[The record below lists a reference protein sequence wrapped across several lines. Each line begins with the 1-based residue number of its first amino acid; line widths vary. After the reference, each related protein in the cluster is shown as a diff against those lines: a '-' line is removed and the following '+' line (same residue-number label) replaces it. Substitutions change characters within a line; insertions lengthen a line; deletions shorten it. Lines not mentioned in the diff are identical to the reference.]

1 MIYLYDDDLSLLHYW
16 GEALQPFKSESV
28 SFAKE
33 IKAPSIAIMSSETL
47 FAEEEAFTKAV
58 AEGVK
63 LFILDGVPSF
73 ENSQKAI
80 RMGALGYA
88 NAMMHA
94 VHLCSA
100 VQAIRDGH
108 MWLYPDFVS
117 RLIAQSSQPAK
128 PENSVYLQKL
138 TAREKELAILLS
150 NGATQYELAQ
160 KLNIS
165 VSTVKAHTTSIY
177 EKLSV
182 KDRLALSLLL
192 RSSTKVQ

>member
-1 MIYLYDDDLSLLHYW
+1 MIYLYDDDLLLIRYW
-16 GEALQPFKSESV
+16 EEALHPYKTESV

-47 FAEEEAFTKAV
+47 FAEEELFIRAIADG
-58 AEGVK
+58 AK
-63 LFILDGVPSF
+63 LFILDRVPSF
-73 ENSQKAI
+73 EDAQNAI
-80 RMGALGYA
+80 RIGALGYA

-94 VHLCSA
+94 VHLRSA

-117 RLIAQSSQPAK
+117 RLIMQSSAVAK
-128 PENSVYLQKL
+128 PEDSMHLQKL
-138 TAREKELAILLS
+138 TIREKEVAILLS
-150 NGATQYELAQ
+150 HGATQYEIAQ
-160 KLNIS
+160 KLDIS
-165 VSTVKAHTTSIY
+165 IRTVKAHTSSIY

-192 RSSTKVQ
+192 RS